1 MLGGFLFREPHPLT
15 SEPNEYW
22 HIPCRVEECMTE
34 LWSIEQAHRIEK
46 FQRDYFAT
54 PPDNITQLAV
64 DAMIIVIA
72 LKTSLREVE
81 RQTEARVRAETWEAA
96 AQIADGWAKSPSCHF
111 HDDHPCLPCQNWC
124 RHCREVARS
133 RAEGAEL
140 DERKPL

>member
-1 MLGGFLFREPHPLT
+1 
-15 SEPNEYW
+15 
-22 HIPCRVEECMTE
+22 MTE
-34 LWSIEQAHRIEK
+34 WSLEQAHRIEK

-96 AQIADGWAKSPSCHF
+96 AQIADGWANSSS
-111 HDDHPCLPCQNWC
+111 C
-124 RHCREVARS
+124 RHHTDDPCCHVTTGAGIAAKLREVAPK
-133 RAEGAEL
+133 
-140 DERKPL
+140 ERP